1 MLGFSFNARSP
12 SSVIIN
18 ALGKEEEYQVLN
30 VLEFNSTRKRM
41 SVIVRSPAGV
51 IKLYCKGAD
60 NVIYD
65 RLSKGKQPFAAA
77 TEQHLKR
84 FAGDGL
90 RTLCLGVAQ
99 LTEEDY
105 QAWSKIYHAA
115 STAIVARAEKIDQ
128 AAELIEKNLLLLGA
142 SAIED
147 KLQADVPRTISKL
160 ADAGIKIWVLT
171 GDKQETAINIGFSCQ
186 LLRHSM
192 KLMVCNENSVQAVK
206 AWIEKQNEENGFD
219 RITFTEEVDTMALI
233 IDGASLTHALSE
245 EIAPA
250 WLKLARR
257 CKAVICCRVSPLQK
271 ADIVR
276 LVRKSVKAITLAIG
290 DGANDVG
297 MIQAAH
303 VGVGISGQEG
313 LQAARAADYAIG
325 QFRFLQKLLLCHG
338 NWSYRRISL
347 LILYFFYKNASL
359 MLIELYFAME
369 NAYSGQV
376 LYEKWMIA
384 AFNVFFTLF
393 PPLAIGIFDQHLTK
407 ETLLAIPQLYRTGQR
422 GKLFNTRTFWTWA
435 GNAWFHCTL
444 AYYLVFQAF
453 KTCIAG
459 KDGHTQGQWYIG
471 SIVYAVVV
479 YTVTFKAALVSNY
492 WTVWLHVA
500 LWGSLGVWTL
510 FTVVYFNMWK
520 GGAFGNM
527 AAEVYGVS
535 GMMYVL

>member
-105 QAWSKIYHAA
+105 QAWAKIYRAA
-115 STAIVARAEKIDQ
+115 STAIGDRAQKLDN

-186 LLRHSM
+186 LLRHNM
-192 KLMVCNENSVQAVK
+192 KLMVCNESSIQAVN
-206 AWIEKQNEENGFD
+206 AWIDKQNADNGFD
-219 RITFTEEVDTMALI
+219 RTTFTEEMDTLALI
-233 IDGASLTHALSE
+233 IDGGSLAHALSDE
-245 EIAPA
+245 LADK

-313 LQAARAADYAIG
+313 LQAARSADYAIG

-347 LILYFFYKNASL
+347 LILYFFYKNVGCLSFSHSCSL
-359 MLIELYFAME
+359 ALLLSSDFVPFLPPFF
-369 NAYSGQV
+369 V
-376 LYEKWMIA
+376 LS
-384 AFNVFFTLF
+384 
-393 PPLAIGIFDQHLTK
+393 
-407 ETLLAIPQLYRTGQR
+407 
-422 GKLFNTRTFWTWA
+422 
-435 GNAWFHCTL
+435 L
-444 AYYLVFQAF
+444 AYLLPACVFVCVVASWQSTPNF
-453 KTCIAG
+453 IMPTFFFCQSCIM
-459 KDGHTQGQWYIG
+459 T
-471 SIVYAVVV
+471 
-479 YTVTFKAALVSNY
+479 TR
-492 WTVWLHVA
+492 
-500 LWGSLGVWTL
+500 
-510 FTVVYFNMWK
+510 
-520 GGAFGNM
+520 GAHFRR
-527 AAEVYGVS
+527 
-535 GMMYVL
+535 LR